1 MIELTMSPTARR
13 SSTSMN
19 MVIAA
24 LFGLILIVPGVVMV
38 AVGLPLGW
46 LYLALGPVMIGLTAL
61 LVRRQNGNSLLRF
74 GDGTYTL
81 RGLGREKRFT
91 VDDVERVVT
100 VSRMG
105 LGALGETHHLIVVGR
120 DRRLLILVGYMWSI
134 EQMTQLSDDLVGRG
148 VPLYP
153 FPQPITPAQLRAVDR
168 RLIPFI
174 QAHPVA
180 SGLLIGLGA
189 LMLII
194 VILLILVFI
203 LVALS

>member
-1 MIELTMSPTARR
+1 MIELTMTATARR
-13 SSTSMN
+13 SSTTLN

-24 LFGLILIVPGVVMV
+24 VLGGILIVVGAAMV
-38 AVGLPLGW
+38 ALGVPLGW
-46 LYLALGPVMIGLTAL
+46 LYLSMGPAMIGLTAL
-61 LVRRQNGNSLLRF
+61 LVRRQKGNSLLRF

-81 RGLGREKRFT
+81 RGLGRQKRFT

-120 DRRLLILVGYMWSI
+120 ERRLLMLVGYMWTV
-134 EQMTQLSDDLVGRG
+134 EQMTQLSDDLVARG

-153 FPQPITPAQLRAVDR
+153 FPYPITPAQLRGVDR
-168 RLIPFI
+168 RLIPFV

-180 SGLLIGLGA
+180 SGLLVGLGA
-189 LMLII
+189 FVL
-194 VILLILVFI
+194 VILIVVILIVTLI
-203 LVALS
+203 ALS